1 MVGEGYAMLRIVL
14 SAEEEAQVRHERYH
28 HPHPRVRRKME
39 AVLLKAAGLPHH
51 QIAALVGV
59 SENTLRSYLEA
70 YATRGIGG
78 LSALQFYRPTSELA
92 AHTATLAAHFRAHPC
107 ATLAEACAVIERLT
121 GLRRSQTQVS
131 AFLKRLGLTRRRVYP
146 VPAKIDPERQE
157 LFLK

>member
-1 MVGEGYAMLRIVL
+1 MLRIVL

-51 QIAALVGV
+51 RIATLVGV
-59 SENTLRSYLEA
+59 SENTLRRYLEA
-70 YATRGIGG
+70 YAMRGIVG
-78 LSALQFYRPTSELA
+78 LTALQFYRPTSELA
-92 AHTATLAAHFRAHPC
+92 AHAATLAAHVRAHPC
-107 ATLAEACAVIERLT
+107 ATLAEACAAIEALT

-131 AFLKRLGLTRRRVYP
+131 AFLKGLGLRRRRVYP
-146 VPAKIDPERQE
+146 VPAKVDPARQE

>member
-1 MVGEGYAMLRIVL
+1 MLRIVL